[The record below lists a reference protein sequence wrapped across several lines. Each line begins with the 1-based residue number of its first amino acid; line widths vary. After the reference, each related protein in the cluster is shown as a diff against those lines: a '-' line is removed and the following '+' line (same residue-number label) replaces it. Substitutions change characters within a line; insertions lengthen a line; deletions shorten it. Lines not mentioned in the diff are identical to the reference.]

1 MKARSQLRRRSE
13 ANTRTATLSAWV
25 MSIVFGGIAVISFA
39 VDQTVM
45 MSVAF
50 GEAGSEASPLRLIES
65 LIGRAADH
73 SDHAR

>member
-1 MKARSQLRRRSE
+1 
-13 ANTRTATLSAWV
+13 